1 MLVIMAGPLPDEIS
15 SKKLAPTDVDAVWE
29 KYWLS
34 EGLSGSTFTLL
45 SFIFTIVFQVR

>member
-15 SKKLAPTDVDAVWE
+15 SKKVAPSDVDAVWE

-34 EGLSGSTFTLL
+34 EGLSGSTLL
-45 SFIFTIVFQVR
+45 FSFIFATVFPVR